1 MMAAV
6 AGPKPPWMNGN
17 KVKIRVWTCK
27 QCGHEEA
34 VRQGWN
40 LEELK
45 YTQLGPLT
53 SRVTCPAC
61 GAYKLQRAYDDTF
74 YAGNF
79 LMVVPKN
86 SIKGKG

>member
-1 MMAAV
+1 MAV
-6 AGPKPPWMNGN
+6 IVGRPPWRNSA

-34 VRQGWN
+34 IRQGWN

-61 GAYKLQRAYDDTF
+61 GAYTLQRAYDDTF
-74 YAGNF
+74 KAGNF